1 MFLHQVTSGAAHFKY
16 QRHLYSA
23 KPDEMPGKRCS
34 SFSEKEIRGKVS
46 WRLISTPTK
55 ACALSSF
62 MNCVWFFAD
71 IKRGNVIAR

>member
-1 MFLHQVTSGAAHFKY
+1 MFLHQVTSGAAHFKH

-46 WRLISTPTK
+46 WRLIFTPTK
-55 ACALSSF
+55 PLLLHSL
-62 MNCVWFFAD
+62 
-71 IKRGNVIAR
+71 